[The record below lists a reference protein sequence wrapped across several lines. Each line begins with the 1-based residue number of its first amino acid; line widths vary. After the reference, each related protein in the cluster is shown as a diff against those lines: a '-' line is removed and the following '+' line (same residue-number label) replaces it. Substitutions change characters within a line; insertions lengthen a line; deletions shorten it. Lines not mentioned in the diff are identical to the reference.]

1 MLVFKLFF
9 KRSSSALTDGYD
21 LRIVNNVVSFNWN
34 NGNTITSNYAINT
47 GRWYHIAV
55 IFNGT
60 SYNLYIDGISVK
72 ML

>member
-34 NGNTITSNYAINT
+34 NGNAITSNYAINT

>member
-34 NGNTITSNYAINT
+34 NGAITSNYAINT
-47 GRWYHIAV
+47 GRWTTV
-55 IFNGT
+55 IFNGAI
-60 SYNLYIDGISVK
+60 YNLYIDGISK